1 MLRRLVMAI
10 EDPKELLLHV
20 LHAQDASR
28 DRSMQTEVGPSE
40 LGGCKRKVWYRLN
53 AQPHTNENQSKLAAI
68 MGTAIHAA
76 IEEAIGAI
84 DPDGKEYLVETEVA
98 YGDMK
103 AHVDLFV
110 PSTGA
115 VIDWKTSKVKN
126 LSYFPS
132 KQQRW
137 QVQVYGY
144 LLAKNGYDVKTVNLV
159 AIARDG
165 AEKDVKVHSEPYDES
180 VAQEALNWLAA
191 VKASTTLPEPEKDA
205 SFCKDYCQYYDATEQ
220 MGCGGLKKERIV
232 LSEVVIE
239 DEEVDK
245 HALHYLQLD
254 SKIKELEKERD
265 SYKASLEG
273 ATGTTASGIEISWTT
288 VKGRETVD
296 AKEVEKLLGFVP
308 KIIGNESVRLNIKPS
323 GGK

>member
-1 MLRRLVMAI
+1 
-10 EDPKELLLHV
+10 
-20 LHAQDASR
+20 
-28 DRSMQTEVGPSE
+28 
-40 LGGCKRKVWYRLN
+40 
-53 AQPHTNENQSKLAAI
+53 

-84 DPDGKEYLVETEVA
+84 DPEGKEYLVETEVA
-98 YGDMK
+98 FGDMK

-115 VIDWKTSKVKN
+115 VIDWKTSKIKN

-132 KQQRW
+132 NQQRW

-144 LLAKNGYDVKTVNLV
+144 LLSKNGYDVKTVNLV

-165 AEKDVKVHSEPYDES
+165 AEKDVKVHTEPYDE
-180 VAQEALNWLAA
+180 VMALAA
-191 VKASTTLPEPEKDA
+191 LAWLENVKASTTLPEPEKDQ

-265 SYKASLEG
+265 SLKASLEG

-296 AKEVEKLLGFVP
+296 ANEVEKLLGFVP
-308 KIIGNESVRLNIKPS
+308 KVVGNESTRLTIKS
-323 GGK
+323 NKGK

>member
-1 MLRRLVMAI
+1 MAI

-20 LHAQDASR
+20 LHAKDASR

-40 LGGCKRKVWYRLN
+40 IGGCRRKVWYRLH

-76 IEEAIGAI
+76 IEDAIGAI
-84 DPDGKEYLVETEVA
+84 DPDSKEYLVETEVS
-98 YGDMK
+98 YDGMK

-132 KQQRW
+132 NQQRW
-137 QVQVYGY
+137 QVQLYGY
-144 LLAKNGYDVKTVNLV
+144 LLSKNGYEVKTVNLV

-165 AEKDVKVHSEPYDES
+165 DERDVKVYSEPYDETM
-180 VAQEALNWLAA
+180 AEAALLWLEN
-191 VKASTTLPEPEKDA
+191 VKKSETLPAPEKDA
-205 SFCKDYCQYYDATEQ
+205 SFCKSYCQYYDASGEL
-220 MGCGGLKKERIV
+220 GCPGLIKERIV

-254 SKIKELEKERD
+254 SKIKELEKEKE
-265 SYKASLEG
+265 SLKASLEG
-273 ATGTTASGIEISWTT
+273 ATGVTSSGVEISWTT

-308 KIIGNESVRLNIKPS
+308 KIVGNESVRLNIKPS

>member
-1 MLRRLVMAI
+1 MI
-10 EDPKELLLHV
+10 TDPKELLLTV
-20 LHAQDASR
+20 LHAKDASR
-28 DRSMQTEVGPSE
+28 DRSTQTQVGPSE
-40 LGGCKRKVWYRLN
+40 IGGCRRKVWYRLN

-76 IEEAIGAI
+76 IEDAIQHL
-84 DPDGKEYLVETEVA
+84 DPEGKDYLVESSVS

-103 AHVDLFV
+103 AHVDLFI

-132 KQQRW
+132 TQQRW
-137 QVQVYGY
+137 QVQLYGY
-144 LLAKNGYDVKTVNLV
+144 LLSKNGHEVKTVSLV

-165 AEKDVKVHSEPYDES
+165 DEKNVKVHTEEYSEEI
-180 VAQEALNWLAA
+180 ALTAMAWLEE
-191 VKASTTLPEPEKDA
+191 VKAMTEAPEPEKD
-205 SFCKDYCQYYDATEQ
+205 SNFCKNYCQYYDESGM
-220 MGCGGLKKERIV
+220 MGCVGLKKERIV

-245 HALHYLQLD
+245 NALHYLQLD
-254 SKIKELEKERD
+254 AQIKELEALKD
-265 SYKASLEG
+265 SLKSSFEG
-273 ATGTTASGIEISWTT
+273 TIGVTPSGVEISWTK

-296 AKEVEKLLGFVP
+296 KEKVKELIGYVP
-308 KIIGNESVRLNIKPS
+308 VSVGDETARLNIKLS

>member
-1 MLRRLVMAI
+1 MAI

-20 LHAQDASR
+20 LHAKDASR

-40 LGGCKRKVWYRLN
+40 IGGCRRKVWYRLN

-84 DPDGKEYLVETEVA
+84 DPEGKEYLVETEVA

-103 AHVDLFV
+103 AHVDLFI
-110 PSTGA
+110 PSSGA
-115 VIDWKTSKVKN
+115 VVDWKTSKIKN
-126 LSYFPS
+126 LGYFPS
-132 KQQRW
+132 TQQRW
-137 QVQVYGY
+137 QVQLYGY
-144 LLAKNGYDVKTVNLV
+144 LLSKNGYEVKTVNLV

-165 AEKDVKVHSEPYDES
+165 SEKDIKVHTEPYDETM
-180 VAQEALNWLAA
+180 ALAALSWLAN
-191 VKASTTLPEPEKDA
+191 VKASTVLPEPEKDQ
-205 SFCKDYCQYYDATEQ
+205 SFCKDYCQYYDVTEQ

-239 DEEVDK
+239 DAEVDK

-254 SKIKELEKERD
+254 SKIKELEKERETL
-265 SYKASLEG
+265 KESLIG
-273 ATGTTASGIEISWTT
+273 STGTTASGIEISWTT
-288 VKGRETVD
+288 VKGRESVD

-308 KIIGNESVRLNIKPS
+308 KVVGNESTRLNIKS
-323 GGK
+323 IGGK

>member
-1 MLRRLVMAI
+1 MAI

-20 LHAQDASR
+20 LHSQDASR
-28 DRSMQTEVGPSE
+28 DRSQQTEVGPSE
-40 LGGCKRKVWYRLN
+40 IGGCKRKVWYRLN

-84 DPDGKEYLVETEVA
+84 DPEGKEYLVETEVA

-103 AHVDLFV
+103 AHVDLFI
-110 PSTGA
+110 PSSGA
-115 VIDWKTSKVKN
+115 VVDLKTSKIKN
-126 LSYFPS
+126 LGYFPS
-132 KQQRW
+132 TQQRW
-137 QVQVYGY
+137 QVQLYGY
-144 LLAKNGYDVKTVNLV
+144 LLSKNGYEVKTVNLV

-165 AEKDVKVHSEPYDES
+165 SEKDIKVHTEPYDE
-180 VAQEALNWLAA
+180 VMALAALSWLAN
-191 VKASTTLPEPEKDA
+191 VKASTVLPEPEKDQ
-205 SFCKDYCQYYDATEQ
+205 SFCKDYCQYYDVTEQ

-239 DEEVDK
+239 DVEVDK

-254 SKIKELEKERD
+254 SKIKELEKERETL
-265 SYKASLEG
+265 KESLIG
-273 ATGTTASGIEISWTT
+273 STGTTASGIEISWTT
-288 VKGRETVD
+288 VKGRESVD

-308 KIIGNESVRLNIKPS
+308 KVVGNESTRLNIKS
-323 GGK
+323 IGGK

>member
-1 MLRRLVMAI
+1 MAI
-10 EDPKELLLHV
+10 QDPKELLLHV
-20 LHAQDASR
+20 LHAKDASR

-40 LGGCKRKVWYRLN
+40 IGGCKRKVWYRLN

-76 IEEAIGAI
+76 IEDAIGSL
-84 DPDGKEYLVETEVA
+84 DPEGKEYLVETEVS

-115 VIDWKTSKVKN
+115 VIDWKTSKIKN

-132 KQQRW
+132 NQQRW
-137 QVQVYGY
+137 QVQLYGY
-144 LLAKNGYDVKTVNLV
+144 LLSKNGYEVKTVNLV

-165 AEKDVKVHSEPYDES
+165 SEKDIKVHTEPYDE
-180 VAQEALNWLAA
+180 VMALAALSWLAN
-191 VKASTTLPEPEKDA
+191 VKASETLPEPEKDE
-205 SFCKDYCQYYDATEQ
+205 SFCKDYCQYYDASGE
-220 MGCGGLKKERIV
+220 MGCTGLKKERIV

-254 SKIKELEKERD
+254 GKIKELEKEKD
-265 SYKASLEG
+265 SLKASLEG
-273 ATGTTASGIEISWTT
+273 STGITKSGVEISWTT
-288 VKGRETVD
+288 VKGRETVN

-308 KIIGNESVRLNIKPS
+308 KLVGNESVRINIKHS

>member
-1 MLRRLVMAI
+1 VAI

-20 LHAQDASR
+20 LHAKDASR

-40 LGGCKRKVWYRLN
+40 IGGCKRKVWYRLN

-76 IEEAIGAI
+76 IEEAIGAL
-84 DPDGKEYLVETEVA
+84 DPDAKEYLVETEVA

-115 VIDWKTSKVKN
+115 VIDWKTSKIKN
-126 LSYFPS
+126 LGYFPS
-132 KQQRW
+132 TQQRW
-137 QVQVYGY
+137 QVQLYGY
-144 LLAKNGYDVKTVNLV
+144 LLSKNGYEVKTVNLV

-165 AEKDVKVHSEPYDES
+165 SEKDIKVHTEPYDES
-180 VAQEALNWLAA
+180 MALTALNWLAS
-191 VKASTTLPEPEKDA
+191 VKASTVLPEPEKDQ
-205 SFCKDYCQYYDATEQ
+205 SFCKDYCQYYDATEE

-239 DEEVDK
+239 DAEVDK
-245 HALHYLQLD
+245 HALHYIQLD
-254 SKIKELEKERD
+254 VKIKELEKERETL
-265 SYKASLEG
+265 KESLVG
-273 ATGTTASGIEISWTT
+273 STGTTASGIEISWTT

-296 AKEVEKLLGFVP
+296 SKEVEKLLGFVP
-308 KIIGNESVRLNIKPS
+308 KVVGNESVRLNIKS
-323 GGK
+323 NGGK

>member
-1 MLRRLVMAI
+1 MAI

-28 DRSMQTEVGPSE
+28 DRSQQTEVGPSE
-40 LGGCKRKVWYRLN
+40 IGGCKRKVWYRLN
-53 AQPHTNENQSKLAAI
+53 AQPHTNDNQSKLAAI

-76 IEEAIGAI
+76 IEEAIGTL
-84 DPDGKEYLVETEVA
+84 DPEGKEYLVETQVA

-103 AHVDLFV
+103 AHVDLFI

-115 VIDWKTSKVKN
+115 VIDWKTSKIKN

-132 KQQRW
+132 NQQRW

-144 LLAKNGYDVKTVNLV
+144 LLSKNGYEVKTVNLV

-165 AEKDVKVHSEPYDES
+165 NEKDVKVHTEPYDETM
-180 VAQEALNWLAA
+180 ALAA
-191 VKASTTLPEPEKDA
+191 LAWLENVKASKELPAPEKDA

-239 DEEVDK
+239 DAEIDK

-273 ATGTTASGIEISWTT
+273 ATGTTTSGIEISWTT
-288 VKGRETVD
+288 VKGRESVD

-308 KIIGNESVRLNIKPS
+308 KVVGNESVRLNIKPI

>member
-1 MLRRLVMAI
+1 MAI
-10 EDPKELLLHV
+10 ADPKELLLHV
-20 LHAQDASR
+20 LHAKDASR

-40 LGGCKRKVWYRLN
+40 IGGCKRKVWYRLN
-53 AQPHTNENQSKLAAI
+53 AQPHTNDNQSKLAAI

-76 IEEAIGAI
+76 IEDAIGSL
-84 DPDGKEYLVETEVA
+84 DPEAKEYLVETEVA

-115 VIDWKTSKVKN
+115 VIDWKTSKIKN

-132 KQQRW
+132 NQQRW
-137 QVQVYGY
+137 QVQLYGY
-144 LLAKNGYDVKTVNLV
+144 LLSKNGYEVKTVNLV

-165 AEKDVKVHSEPYDES
+165 SEKDIKVHTEPYDE
-180 VAQEALNWLAA
+180 VMALAALSWLAN
-191 VKASTTLPEPEKDA
+191 VKASETLPEPEKDE
-205 SFCKDYCQYYDATEQ
+205 SFCKDYCQYYDASGE
-220 MGCGGLKKERIV
+220 MGCTGLKKERIV

-254 SKIKELEKERD
+254 GKIKELEKEKD
-265 SYKASLEG
+265 SLKASLEG
-273 ATGTTASGIEISWTT
+273 STGITKSGVEISWTT

-308 KIIGNESVRLNIKPS
+308 KLVGNESVRINIRHS

>member
-1 MLRRLVMAI
+1 MAI

-20 LHAQDASR
+20 LHSKDASR
-28 DRSMQTEVGPSE
+28 DRSTQTEVGPSE
-40 LGGCKRKVWYRLN
+40 IGGCRRKVWYRLN

-76 IEEAIGAI
+76 IEDAIGAI
-84 DPDGKEYLVETEVA
+84 DPEGKEYLVETEVA
-98 YGDMK
+98 FGDMK

-126 LSYFPS
+126 MSYFPS
-132 KQQRW
+132 NQQRW
-137 QVQVYGY
+137 QVQIYGY
-144 LLAKNGYDVKTVNLV
+144 LLSKNGYEVKTVNLV

-165 AEKDVKVHSEPYDES
+165 NEKDVKVHTEPYDE
-180 VAQEALNWLAA
+180 VIALAA
-191 VKASTTLPEPEKDA
+191 LAWLENVKASKELPAPEKDA

-254 SKIKELEKERD
+254 RKIKELEKERD
-265 SYKASLEG
+265 SFKASLEG
-273 ATGTTASGIEISWTT
+273 STGVTKSGVEISWIT

-308 KIIGNESVRLNIKPS
+308 KVVGNESVRLNIKTI

>member
-1 MLRRLVMAI
+1 MAI

-20 LHAQDASR
+20 LHAKDASR
-28 DRSMQTEVGPSE
+28 DRSLQTEVGPSE
-40 LGGCKRKVWYRLN
+40 IGGCKRKVWYRLN

-76 IEEAIGAI
+76 IEEAIGAL
-84 DPDGKEYLVETEVA
+84 DPEGKEYLVETEVA
-98 YGDMK
+98 FGDMK

-115 VIDWKTSKVKN
+115 VIDWKTSKIKN

-132 KQQRW
+132 NQQRW
-137 QVQVYGY
+137 QVQLYGY
-144 LLAKNGYDVKTVNLV
+144 LLTKNGYQVNTVNLV

-165 AEKDVKVHSEPYDES
+165 AEKDIKVHTEPYDETM
-180 VAQEALNWLAA
+180 ALAALSWLAN
-191 VKASTTLPEPEKDA
+191 VKASTTLPEPEKDQ
-205 SFCKDYCQYYDATEQ
+205 SFCKDYCQYYDATEE

-254 SKIKELEKERD
+254 SKIKELEKERE
-265 SYKASLEG
+265 SLKESLQG
-273 ATGTTASGIEISWTT
+273 STGVTASGVEISWTT

-308 KIIGNESVRLNIKPS
+308 KVFGNESVRLNIKTS

>member
-1 MLRRLVMAI
+1 MAI

-40 LGGCKRKVWYRLN
+40 IGGCRRKVWYRLN

-68 MGTAIHAA
+68 MGTAIHTA
-76 IEEAIGAI
+76 IEDAISAL
-84 DPDGKEYLVETEVA
+84 DPEGKEYLVETEVS

-103 AHVDLFV
+103 AHVDLYV

-126 LSYFPS
+126 LGYFPS

-137 QVQVYGY
+137 QVQLYGY
-144 LLAKNGYDVKTVNLV
+144 LLSKKGYDVKTVNLV

-165 AEKDVKVHSEPYDES
+165 NEKDVKVHTEPYDEA
-180 VAQEALNWLAA
+180 VALEAFTWLAS
-191 VKASTTLPEPEKDA
+191 VKASETLPEPEKDE
-205 SFCKDYCQYYDATEQ
+205 SFCKDYCQYYDASGE
-220 MGCGGLKKERIV
+220 MGCTGLKKERIV

-254 SKIKELEKERD
+254 GKIKELEKEKD
-265 SYKASLEG
+265 SLKSSLEG
-273 ATGTTASGIEISWTT
+273 LTGITKSGVEISWTT

-308 KIIGNESVRLNIKPS
+308 KSVGNESVRINIRHS
-323 GGK
+323 GGN

>member
-1 MLRRLVMAI
+1 MAI

-20 LHAQDASR
+20 LHSKDASR
-28 DRSMQTEVGPSE
+28 DRSQQTEVGPSE
-40 LGGCKRKVWYRLN
+40 IGGCRRKVWYRLN
-53 AQPHTNENQSKLAAI
+53 AQPYTNDNQSKLAAI

-76 IEEAIGAI
+76 IEDAIGHI
-84 DPDGKEYLVETEVA
+84 DPEGNEYLVETEVV

-126 LSYFPS
+126 MSYFPS
-132 KQQRW
+132 NQQRW
-137 QVQVYGY
+137 QVQIYGY
-144 LLAKNGYDVKTVNLV
+144 LLSKNGYEVKTVNLV

-165 AEKDVKVHSEPYDES
+165 NEKDIKVHTEAYDE
-180 VAQEALNWLAA
+180 EIALTALAWLEN
-191 VKASTTLPEPEKDA
+191 VKASKELPAPERDA

-254 SKIKELEKERD
+254 GKIKELEKERD
-265 SYKASLEG
+265 SLKASLEG
-273 ATGTTASGIEISWTT
+273 ATGTTKSGVEISWST

-308 KIIGNESVRLNIKPS
+308 KVVGNESVRLNIKTI

>member
-1 MLRRLVMAI
+1 MAI

-40 LGGCKRKVWYRLN
+40 IGGCRRKVWYRLN
-53 AQPHTNENQSKLAAI
+53 AQPHTNDNQSKLAAI

-76 IEEAIGAI
+76 IEEAIGAL
-84 DPDGKEYLVETEVA
+84 DPEGKEYLVETEVS

-115 VIDWKTSKVKN
+115 VIDWKTSKIKN

-132 KQQRW
+132 NQQRW
-137 QVQVYGY
+137 QVQIYGY
-144 LLAKNGYDVKTVNLV
+144 LLSKNGYDVKTVNLV

-165 AEKDVKVHSEPYDES
+165 AEKDVKVHTEPYDE
-180 VAQEALNWLAA
+180 VMALAA
-191 VKASTTLPEPEKDA
+191 LSWLENVKNSKELPPPEKDA
-205 SFCKDYCQYYDATEQ
+205 SFCKDYCQYYDASEQ

-239 DEEVDK
+239 DAEIDK

-254 SKIKELEKERD
+254 GKIKELEKERD

-308 KIIGNESVRLNIKPS
+308 KIVGNESVRLNIKPS

>member
-1 MLRRLVMAI
+1 MAI

-20 LHAQDASR
+20 LHAKDASR
-28 DRSMQTEVGPSE
+28 DRSLQTEVGPSE
-40 LGGCKRKVWYRLN
+40 IGGCKRKVWYRLN

-76 IEEAIGAI
+76 IEEAIGAL
-84 DPDGKEYLVETEVA
+84 DPEGKEYLVETEVA

-115 VIDWKTSKVKN
+115 VIDWKTSKIKN
-126 LSYFPS
+126 LGYFPS
-132 KQQRW
+132 NQQRW
-137 QVQVYGY
+137 QVQLYGY
-144 LLAKNGYDVKTVNLV
+144 LLSKNGYEVKTVNLV

-165 AEKDVKVHSEPYDES
+165 AEKDIKVHTEPYDETI
-180 VAQEALNWLAA
+180 AEAALLWLAN

-254 SKIKELEKERD
+254 SKIKELEKERETL
-265 SYKASLEG
+265 KASLEG
-273 ATGTTASGIEISWTT
+273 ATGTTRSGIEISWTT
-288 VKGRETVD
+288 VKGRETIN
-296 AKEVEKLLGFVP
+296 AKEVEELLGFVP
-308 KIIGNESVRLNIKPS
+308 KVVGAESTRLNIKS
-323 GGK
+323 NGGK

>member
-1 MLRRLVMAI
+1 MAI

-20 LHAQDASR
+20 LHAKDASR
-28 DRSMQTEVGPSE
+28 DRSLQTEVGPSE
-40 LGGCKRKVWYRLN
+40 IGGCKRKVWYRLN

-76 IEEAIGAI
+76 IEDAIGAI
-84 DPDGKEYLVETEVA
+84 DPEGKEYLVETEVA

-110 PSTGA
+110 PGTGA
-115 VIDWKTSKVKN
+115 VIDWKTSKIKN

-144 LLAKNGYDVKTVNLV
+144 LLSKNGYEVKTVNLV

-165 AEKDVKVHSEPYDES
+165 AEKDVKVHSEPYDEA
-180 VAQEALNWLAA
+180 VALEAFDWLAS
-191 VKASTTLPEPEKDA
+191 VKASTTLPEPEKDQ
-205 SFCKDYCQYYDATEQ
+205 SFCKDYCQYYDATEE

-254 SKIKELEKERD
+254 SKIKELEKERE
-265 SYKASLEG
+265 SLKESLQG
-273 ATGTTASGIEISWTT
+273 STGVTASGVEISWTT

-308 KIIGNESVRLNIKPS
+308 KVVGNESVRLNIKTS

>member
-1 MLRRLVMAI
+1 MAI
-10 EDPKELLLHV
+10 EDPKELLLYV
-20 LHAQDASR
+20 LHNKDASR
-28 DRSMQTEVGPSE
+28 SRSTQKQVGPSE
-40 LGGCKRKVWYRLN
+40 IGGCRRKVWYRLQG
-53 AQPHTNENQSKLAAI
+53 QPETNENQSKLAAI

-76 IEEAIGAI
+76 IEEAIQHI
-84 DPDGKEYLVETEVA
+84 DPESKEYLVETEVA

-103 AHVDLFV
+103 AHIDLFV

-144 LLAKNGYDVKTVNLV
+144 LLSKNGYEVKTVNLV

-165 AEKDVKVHSEPYDES
+165 AEKDVKVHTEAYDE
-180 VAQEALNWLAA
+180 AIALEAFEWLNQ
-191 VKASTTLPEPEKDA
+191 VKASDALPAPEKDE
-205 SFCKDYCQYYDATEQ
+205 SFCKDYCQYFDPTEE
-220 MGCGGLKKERIV
+220 MGCGGLKKDRIV
-232 LSEVVIE
+232 LSEILIE
-239 DEEVDK
+239 DEQIDK
-245 HALHYLQLD
+245 NALHYIQLD
-254 SKIKELEKERD
+254 AKIKELEKEKD
-265 SYKASLEG
+265 SLKASLEG
-273 ATGTTASGIEISWTT
+273 TTGTTSSGVEISWTT

-296 AKEVEKLLGFVP
+296 SKEVEKLLGFVP
-308 KIIGNESVRLNIKPS
+308 KVVGNESVRLNIKTI

>member
-1 MLRRLVMAI
+1 
-10 EDPKELLLHV
+10 
-20 LHAQDASR
+20 
-28 DRSMQTEVGPSE
+28 
-40 LGGCKRKVWYRLN
+40 LN
-53 AQPHTNENQSKLAAI
+53 AQPETNENQSKLAAI

-76 IEEAIGAI
+76 IEDAIGHI
-84 DPDGKEYLVETEVA
+84 DPEGKEYLVETEVA

-132 KQQRW
+132 TQQRW

-144 LLAKNGYDVKTVNLV
+144 LLSKNGHEVKTVNLV

-165 AEKDVKVHSEPYDES
+165 AEKDVKVHTEPYDE
-180 VAQEALNWLAA
+180 AIALQAFEWLNQ
-191 VKASTTLPEPEKDA
+191 VKASTVLPEPEKDQ

-220 MGCGGLKKERIV
+220 MGCGGLKKERII

-239 DEEVDK
+239 DDEVDK

-273 ATGTTASGIEISWTT
+273 TTGTTKSGIQISWST

-296 AKEVEKLLGFVP
+296 SSTVEKLLGYIP
-308 KIIGNESVRLNIKPS
+308 KVIGNETVRLNIKS
-323 GGK
+323 NGGK

>member
-1 MLRRLVMAI
+1 MAI

-28 DRSMQTEVGPSE
+28 DRSQQTEVGPSE
-40 LGGCKRKVWYRLN
+40 IGGCRRKVWYRLN

-76 IEEAIGAI
+76 IEEAIGAL
-84 DPDGKEYLVETEVA
+84 DPEGKEYLVETEVSF
-98 YGDMK
+98 GDMK
-103 AHVDLFV
+103 AHVDLYV

-126 LSYFPS
+126 LGYFPS
-132 KQQRW
+132 NQQRW

-144 LLAKNGYDVKTVNLV
+144 LLSKKGYNVKTVNLV

-165 AEKDVKVHSEPYDES
+165 NEKDIKVHTEPYDETM
-180 VAQEALNWLAA
+180 AMAALSWLAN
-191 VKASTTLPEPEKDA
+191 VKASETLPEPEKDE
-205 SFCKDYCQYYDATEQ
+205 SFCKDYCQYYDASGE
-220 MGCGGLKKERIV
+220 MGCTGLKKERIV

-254 SKIKELEKERD
+254 GKIKELEKEKD
-265 SYKASLEG
+265 SLKASLEG
-273 ATGTTASGIEISWTT
+273 STGITRSGVEISWTT

-308 KIIGNESVRLNIKPS
+308 KSVGNESVRINIRHS

>member
-1 MLRRLVMAI
+1 VAI

-20 LHAQDASR
+20 LHAKDASR

-40 LGGCKRKVWYRLN
+40 IGSCKRKVWYRLN

-76 IEEAIGAI
+76 IEDAIGTL
-84 DPDGKEYLVETEVA
+84 DPEGKEYLVETEVV

-144 LLAKNGYDVKTVNLV
+144 LLSKNNYEVKTVNLV

-165 AEKDVKVHSEPYDES
+165 AEKDVKVHTEPYDE
-180 VAQEALNWLAA
+180 AIALEAFEWLAA
-191 VKASTTLPEPEKDA
+191 VKASTTLPEPEKDQ
-205 SFCKDYCQYYDATEQ
+205 SFCKDYCQYYDATEE

-265 SYKASLEG
+265 SLKESLVG
-273 ATGTTASGIEISWTT
+273 ATGTTASGVEISWTT

-296 AKEVEKLLGFVP
+296 SKEVEKLLGFIP
-308 KIIGNESVRLNIKPS
+308 KVVGNESVRLNIKTI

>member
-1 MLRRLVMAI
+1 MAI

-20 LHAQDASR
+20 LHSKDASR

-40 LGGCKRKVWYRLN
+40 IGSCKRKVWYRLN
-53 AQPHTNENQSKLAAI
+53 AQPHTNDNQSKLAAI

-84 DPDGKEYLVETEVA
+84 DPESKEYLVETEVA

-115 VIDWKTSKVKN
+115 VIDWKTSKIKN
-126 LSYFPS
+126 MSYFPS

-144 LLAKNGYDVKTVNLV
+144 LLSKNGYEVKTVNLV

-165 AEKDVKVHSEPYDES
+165 NEKDVKVHSEAYDEAIALEAFAWLES
-180 VAQEALNWLAA
+180 V
-191 VKASTTLPEPEKDA
+191 KSSTVLPEPEKDQ
-205 SFCKDYCQYYDATEQ
+205 SFCKDYCQYYDATEE

-273 ATGTTASGIEISWTT
+273 AIGTTKSGIEISWIT

-308 KIIGNESVRLNIKPS
+308 KVVGNESVRLTIKTS

>member
-1 MLRRLVMAI
+1 MN
-10 EDPKELLLHV
+10 PKDLLLTV
-20 LHAQDASR
+20 LHEKDANKSR
-28 DRSMQTEVGPSE
+28 SKQTQVGPSE
-40 LGGCKRKVWYRLN
+40 IGGCKRKVWYRLN
-53 AQPHTNENQSKLAAI
+53 AQPETNFELKKLAAI
-68 MGTAIHAA
+68 MGTAIHAE
-76 IEEAIGAI
+76 IEKSIEAI
-84 DPDGKEYLVETEVA
+84 DPNGEKYWVETEVE
-98 YGDMK
+98 YDGIK
-103 AHVDLFV
+103 AHVDLFI
-110 PSTGA
+110 PETGS
-115 VIDWKTSKVKN
+115 VVDWKTVKLKN

-132 KQQRW
+132 NQQRW

-144 LLAKNGYDVKTVNLV
+144 LLEKSGKAKVKDVNLV

-165 AEKDVKVHSEPYDES
+165 DEDNVRIHTEPYDETM
-180 VAQEALNWLAA
+180 ALAA
-191 VKASTTLPEPEKDA
+191 LAWLDNVKKSTTLPEPEKDA
-205 SFCKDYCQYYDATEQ
+205 SFCKNYCQYYDATEE

-254 SKIKELEKERD
+254 AQIKELEKEKD
-265 SYKASLEG
+265 SLKASLEG

-308 KIIGNESVRLNIKPS
+308 KTVGNESVRLNIKTS

>member
-1 MLRRLVMAI
+1 MAI

-40 LGGCKRKVWYRLN
+40 IGGCRRKVWYRLN

-76 IEEAIGAI
+76 IEEAIGTL
-84 DPDGKEYLVETEVA
+84 DPEGKEYLVETQVA

-115 VIDWKTSKVKN
+115 VIDWKTSKIKN

-132 KQQRW
+132 NQQRW

-144 LLAKNGYDVKTVNLV
+144 LLSKNGYEVKTVNLV

-165 AEKDVKVHSEPYDES
+165 NEKDVKVHTEPYDE
-180 VAQEALNWLAA
+180 VMALAA
-191 VKASTTLPEPEKDA
+191 LSWLENVKASKELPAPEKDA

-239 DEEVDK
+239 DVEVDK

-254 SKIKELEKERD
+254 GKIKELEKERD
-265 SYKASLEG
+265 SLKASLEG
-273 ATGTTASGIEISWTT
+273 ATGVTASGVEISWTT

-308 KIIGNESVRLNIKPS
+308 KIVGNESVRLNIKPS